1 MQKKVSIITVCF
13 NNCKFIPFAI
23 ESVLGQTYANIEYIV
38 IDGGSTDGTVE
49 IIKSY
54 GNKINR
60 FISEPDKGIYDAMN
74 KGLKLASGNII
85 GLLNS
90 DDLFIDDQVISTV
103 VDKFNQ
109 SSCDVLFG
117 DLYYV
122 NADKPEKI
130 IRKWQT
136 GDYVANS
143 FKKGWHPPHPTFYVS
158 KHIYDKYGYFDLEF
172 KLAADFELMLRFLEK
187 YQVKSIYIPKPLVR
201 MRIGGATSKNLRNII
216 NQNIECYKA
225 FRKNGIAV
233 SQLYPFYRIIP
244 KFLQFFK

>member
-1 MQKKVSIITVCF
+1 MLVSIITVCF
-13 NNCKFIPFAI
+13 NNRKFIPVAI
-23 ESVLGQTYANIEYIV
+23 ESVLNQTYSDIEYIV
-38 IDGGSTDGTVE
+38 IDGGSTDGTVD

-54 GNKINR
+54 GNRITK
-60 FISEPDKGIYDAMN
+60 FISEPDRGIYDAMN
-74 KGLKLASGNII
+74 KGLKLASGSIV

-90 DDLFIDDQVISTV
+90 DDLYIDNHVISTV
-103 VDKFNQ
+103 VEKFKQ
-109 SSCDVLFG
+109 SSCDVLYG

-122 NADKPEKI
+122 NADNPERI
-130 IRKWQT
+130 IRKWHT
-136 GDYVANS
+136 GYYVPDS

-187 YQVKSIYIPKPLVR
+187 HHVKSFYIPKPLIR
-201 MRIGGATSKNLRNII
+201 MRMGGTTSKSIKNII

-225 FRKNGIAV
+225 FRKNGIGV
-233 SQLYPFYRIIP
+233 SRLYPFYRIIP